1 MARTHRN
8 CCAVA
13 YTKVGTR
20 EGGGAATP
28 NFAPMA
34 KTTPDLYPLP
44 FAKWDLGLDRPL
56 MIAGPC
62 SAESEEQV
70 LTTARG
76 IAATGR
82 AQVLRAGIW
91 KPRTRP
97 GAFEGV
103 GDAGLQWLRRAKAE
117 TGLLTMTEVA
127 TAHHV
132 EASLQAGVDM
142 LWIGARTTPN
152 PFSVQGVA
160 DALRG
165 VDIPVFVKNPINP
178 DLQLWI
184 GALERLERTGV
195 RRLAA
200 IHRGF
205 SWFERTPFRN
215 SPMWEFPIRLKAA
228 FPELEVIGD
237 PSHIAGSRDRVG
249 AVAQQAL
256 DLGLS
261 GLMIEVHADPGQAR
275 SDSEQQLSVPAYAAM
290 VESLIFRQAL
300 PTPSMHDR
308 LEELRD
314 LIDQLDEE
322 IAQKMGA
329 RMDIAAR
336 IGDHKRDHNVAILQ
350 PERWERIMR
359 RQLRLAQHLG
369 LTEAFVREYMDA
381 VHRESIRRQ
390 TLEGEGLPEAAGSP
404 QSAAEGLDQG

>member
-1 MARTHRN
+1 
-8 CCAVA
+8 
-13 YTKVGTR
+13 
-20 EGGGAATP
+20 
-28 NFAPMA
+28 
-34 KTTPDLYPLP
+34 
-44 FAKWDLGLDRPL
+44 

-62 SAESEEQV
+62 SAESEEQLLV
-70 LTTARG
+70 TARG
-76 IAATGR
+76 IAATGH
-82 AQVLRAGIW
+82 AHVLRAGLW

-97 GAFEGV
+97 GAFEGA
-103 GDAGLQWLRRAKAE
+103 GTAGLAWLSRAKEE

-127 TAHHV
+127 TPEHV
-132 EASLQAGVDM
+132 EACLKSGVDM

-152 PFSVQGVA
+152 PFSVQELA

-165 VDIPVFVKNPINP
+165 VDVPVFVKNPINP

-184 GALERLERTGV
+184 GALERLERAGV
-195 RRLAA
+195 KRLAA

-228 FPELEVIGD
+228 FPELEIIGD
-237 PSHIAGSRDRVG
+237 PSHIAGSREKVG
-249 AVAQQAL
+249 LVAQQAL

-261 GLMIEVHADPGQAR
+261 GLMIEVHHDPSVAR
-275 SDSEQQLSVPAYAAM
+275 SDAEQQLTITGYAEL
-290 VESLIFRQAL
+290 VDSLIFRQAL
-300 PTPSMHDR
+300 PTPPMHDR

-336 IGDHKRDHNVAILQ
+336 IGDHKREHNVAILQ

-359 RQLRLAQHLG
+359 RQLRLAAHLG
-369 LTEAFVREYMDA
+369 LSDTFVREYMDA

-390 TLEGEGLPEAAGSP
+390 TTDNEGEAASAGSP
-404 QSAAEGLDQG
+404 QSSIEGLDR